1 MSERRLKNK
10 ARKLKYGVRGTIKG
24 QERLW
29 CYMYRCPCKY
39 DEHPYAE
46 ETYGCHCE
54 DCQTG
59 TATQAEN
66 LAKRYSIED
75 LACDIEPMS
84 LSDVAVRL
92 YDAVN
97 HPEHYNQGGIEF
109 IDALESAQSEEE
121 HNGYLQGNAM
131 KYLWRYQHKGKALED
146 LKKARWY
153 LNRLI
158 AGLEDDH
165 E

>member
-1 MSERRLKNK
+1 MSELRLKNK
-10 ARKLKYGVRGTIKG
+10 ARKLRYGTSCIFKG
-24 QERLW
+24 EETLW

-39 DEHPYAE
+39 DEYAME
-46 ETYGCHCE
+46 EEAYGCHCE

-59 TATQAEN
+59 TVTQAEN
-66 LAKRYSIED
+66 LAKRYSAAD
-75 LACDIEPMS
+75 LISDIGPV
-84 LSDVAVRL
+84 DL

-146 LKKARWY
+146 LKKAQWY
-153 LNRLI
+153 LKRLI
-158 AGLEDDH
+158 AGLENDD